1 MKVTKN
7 QLRRII
13 KEETQKMLRESNKRQ
28 SELVTETVADMR
40 QLEDEVSKAAY
51 GVSSMFAELMYQLG
65 EEGDVEVS
73 PTWDDEVDQAMS
85 ELDDLIRQRINA
97 AIEQIEAKLTNIG
110 YSDFPSR

>member
-13 KEETQKMLRESNKRQ
+13 KEETQKMLRESSKRPDG
-28 SELVTETVADMR
+28 LVTETVADMR
-40 QLEDEVSKAAY
+40 QLDDEINSAAF
-51 GVSSMFAELMYQLG
+51 GVSSVFAELMYQLG

-73 PTWDDEVDQAMS
+73 PTWDDEVDSAMS
-85 ELDDLIRQRINA
+85 ELDDLIRQKLNA
-97 AIEQIEAKLTNIG
+97 AVQEIETKLMNIG

>member
-51 GVSSMFAELMYQLG
+51 GVSNMFAELMYQLA

-73 PTWDDEVDQAMS
+73 PTWDDEVDMAMS

-97 AIEQIEAKLTNIG
+97 AIESVEQRLHNG
-110 YSDFPSR
+110 DFSRLR